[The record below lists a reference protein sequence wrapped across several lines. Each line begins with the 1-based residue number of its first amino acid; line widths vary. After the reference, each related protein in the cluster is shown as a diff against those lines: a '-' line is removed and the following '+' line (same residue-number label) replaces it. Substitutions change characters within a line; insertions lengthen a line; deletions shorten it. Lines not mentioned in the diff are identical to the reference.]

1 MFFTVVETL
10 FVSTLKASHEPLPFR
25 LLIIVKQIPFESY
38 GVKKANIMQMRYN
51 LSWPFLIMWVYQL
64 ELIIEGYIYIKDS
77 ESVPFKGV
85 RKFD

>member
-38 GVKKANIMQMRYN
+38 GVKKVQMRYN

-64 ELIIEGYIYIKDS
+64 ELIEGYIY
-77 ESVPFKGV
+77 KGFGKCTIQRCEEV
-85 RKFD
+85 